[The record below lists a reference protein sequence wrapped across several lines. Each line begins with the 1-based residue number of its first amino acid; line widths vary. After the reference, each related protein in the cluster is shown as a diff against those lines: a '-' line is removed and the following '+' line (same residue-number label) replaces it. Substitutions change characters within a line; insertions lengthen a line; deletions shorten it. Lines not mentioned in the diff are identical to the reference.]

1 MIKLNIIFRN
11 ILRQKLNSGIIV
23 LSLAIGM
30 ACINLIAMFISL
42 ELNTDAFHTSKDR
55 IYALKC
61 DDPWIEGAKMY
72 HCRYG
77 SAEYMQANF
86 AQVED
91 FCRINNAAAQ
101 KIIVNN
107 ESWFERT
114 KIIAASKNFFGFFT
128 YNLLTNNPKTALT
141 GGNDLV
147 VSEDLAKKYFG
158 SVDPVG
164 QVITLV
170 NRDSEEQMVITGVF
184 HKPVQNSQI
193 SFDMVRLIK
202 EQDSRCYLRLTGEAD
217 LEELEIL
224 FEANKTTIPVIH
236 GGTPGQYYLEPF
248 RNAYFDTT
256 RGSSIE
262 ASRDKRD
269 LWIALVI
276 GLMIIGIASF
286 NYLGLINNILLEKTR
301 EYTVRK
307 INGGSKFSII
317 VTFMI
322 ENLIIISISFVLSFF
337 LMLWAIPFFNL
348 LTAAN
353 ITPGFILQT
362 KQILILSAVVVLL
375 LLITFFFASYRI
387 SSKVNINIIKP
398 AVQVTGKRFQLPAF
412 NIFQLS
418 SSIVLIICSMI
429 IIKQIKY
436 VTNKQIG
443 LDKQVIEVKIPG
455 SHQKK
460 ISVFRKELMKNTS
473 IDNVSV
479 TTASPVL
486 EHFLVLL
493 DYEQDGI
500 EKQYSPAG
508 FVGDENYL
516 STLGIELIEGEGFT
530 GNPASDKDK
539 CLINESLARF
549 FTDQNLIGKELPGM
563 ENKIV
568 AGIVKDFHYS
578 SLKSFVEP
586 GFISFNSNG
595 SHLMVKTVEN
605 QIPQAK
611 EAIIY
616 IWQQLIPDYPVNMET
631 IGERFEWF
639 HRENK
644 NYLWL
649 IGSCCLI
656 SLFLSMIGLFVV
668 SFQSSRSRTKE
679 IGIRK
684 VNGARVTEIL
694 ALLNKDFI
702 AWVAIALVVAV
713 PIAWY
718 VMNRWLESY
727 AYKTELSW
735 WIFGLAGALALGIA
749 LLTVSWQSWRAA
761 TRNPVEALRYE

>member
-23 LSLAIGM
+23 ISLAIGM
-30 ACINLIAMFISL
+30 ACINLIAVFISR
-42 ELNTDAFHTSKDR
+42 ELNTDSFHISKNR

-91 FCRINNAAAQ
+91 LCRVNNAAVQ

-114 KIIAASKNFFGFFT
+114 KIIAASKNFFEFFT

-147 VSEDLAKKYFG
+147 ISEDLAKKYFG
-158 SVDPVG
+158 SADAVG
-164 QVITLV
+164 QFITLV

-184 HKPVQNSQI
+184 RKPVQNSQI

-217 LEELEIL
+217 PEELEIL
-224 FEANKTTIPVIH
+224 FETNKTTIPVIH
-236 GGTPGQYYLEPF
+236 GGIPGQYYLEPF

-269 LWIALVI
+269 LWIALTI

-286 NYLGLINNILLEKTR
+286 NYLGLINNILLGKTR

-317 VTFMI
+317 ITFMV
-322 ENLIIISISFVLSFF
+322 ENLIIISISFVLSLF

-353 ITPGFILQT
+353 ITPGFIFQT
-362 KQILILSAVVVLL
+362 KQLLIIFAIAGLL

-387 SSKVNINIIKP
+387 RSKVNIRVIKP
-398 AVQVTGKRFQLPAF
+398 AVQPAGKHFQLPAF

-418 SSIVLIICSMI
+418 SSIVLIICSLI
-429 IIKQIKY
+429 IIKQIRY

-443 LDKQVIEVKIPG
+443 LNKQVIEVKIPG
-455 SHQKK
+455 SHQSQT
-460 ISVFRKELMKNTS
+460 SVFREELMKNAS
-473 IDNVSV
+473 IDNVSL

-486 EHFLVLL
+486 EHFLILL
-493 DYEQDGI
+493 DYEKDGV

-508 FVGDENYL
+508 FTGDENYL
-516 STLGIELIEGEGFT
+516 STLGIELIEGENFT
-530 GNPASDKDK
+530 GNPLSDKDK
-539 CLINESLARF
+539 CLINESLARLF
-549 FTDQNLIGKELPGM
+549 PDQNLIGKELPGM
-563 ENKIV
+563 DNKFV

-586 GFISFNSNG
+586 GFISFDSNG
-595 SHLMVKTVEN
+595 SHLMVKAAEN
-605 QIPQAK
+605 QITQAK
-611 EAIIY
+611 YAITN
-616 IWQQLIPDYPVNMET
+616 IWEQLIPDYPVSMET

-639 HRENK
+639 HRENR

-649 IGSCCLI
+649 IGSCCFI
-656 SLFLSMIGLFVV
+656 SLFLSMIGLFAV
-668 SFQSSRSRTKE
+668 SFQSCRSRTKE

-684 VNGARVTEIL
+684 VNGARVTEIIT
-694 ALLNKDFI
+694 LLNKDFI
-702 AWVAIALVVAV
+702 AWVAIALVAAT
-713 PIAWY
+713 PASWY
-718 VMNRWLESY
+718 AMKRWLESY
-727 AYKTELSW
+727 AYKIELSW
-735 WIFGLAGALALGIA
+735 WIFGLAGALALVIA
-749 LLTVSWQSWRAA
+749 LMTVSWQSLKAA